1 MKLTNKGF
9 TLVELLAMLVV
20 LGIIMAV
27 TVPNIS
33 GILSSQKTNVLK
45 EDVSKMVDSA
55 KIKVASESNI
65 KKPKNGKCLVFTL
78 KYLNSNDDFKSG
90 PNGGLYDMYGS
101 FVIVKRE
108 GSRYKY
114 YVRLAEKTEQGDYYG
129 VPDADYDLFAKKAE
143 DYITKFSDR
152 VDLETPTTASEVKT
166 KSVISGHCSEVQG
179 FYKEQKSINYSGM

>member
-1 MKLTNKGF
+1 MKLNNKGF

-20 LGIIMAV
+20 LGILMAV

-33 GILSSQKTNVLK
+33 GILGSQKINVLK

-55 KIKVASESNI
+55 KIKVSSDNSI

-78 KYLNSNDDFKSG
+78 KYLDSNDDFKSG
-90 PNGGLYDMYGS
+90 PNGGLYDMFGS

-114 YVRLAEKTEQGDYYG
+114 YVRLAEKTDKGGYYG
-129 VPDADYDLFAKKAE
+129 VSDVEYDLFTKKAE
-143 DYITKFSDR
+143 DYITNFSDR
-152 VDLETPTTASEVKT
+152 VDLETPTTASEVKS
-166 KSVISGHCSEVQG
+166 KSIISNHCNDVQG
-179 FYKEQKSINYSGM
+179 FYKEQKSYYHPST